1 MANWMDS
8 NMTDLII
15 NPDGTTTHVWGGGRE
30 AYLQERVE
38 AATVAATHDVDGV
51 ELTPEIV
58 PDAADLGTLVTEA
71 EMKEHPLRLGKVKAE
86 RLDQL
91 RGMRNAKLDKMDD
104 EIKDNLIERPGANR
118 TVANSAVEKQTLRD
132 LPDVMGPALDAMT
145 NTDDMDAYLPS
156 ELI

>member
-1 MANWMDS
+1 MNE
-8 NMTDLII
+8 LIV
-15 NPDGTTTHVWGGGRE
+15 NADGTVTCVGDAGSVSGIL
-30 AYLQERVE
+30 AKRVK
-38 AATVAATHDVDGV
+38 AATIPATHDVDGV

-58 PDAADLGTLVTEA
+58 PDADTLAQEVDA
-71 EMKEHPLRLGKVKAE
+71 ETLKTHAWRLPRVRE
-86 RLDQL
+86 DRLLQL
-91 RGMRNAKLDKMDD
+91 RIMRNAKLDKMDD

>member
-1 MANWMDS
+1 MNE
-8 NMTDLII
+8 LILEA
-15 NPDGTTTHVWGGGRE
+15 DGSTT
-30 AYLQERVE
+30 RVGDAGSVSSILTKRVK
-38 AATVAATHDVDGV
+38 AATIAATHDVDGV

-58 PDAADLGTLVTEA
+58 PDADTLAVEVTSDELKVHA
-71 EMKEHPLRLGKVKAE
+71 WRLPKVRAE